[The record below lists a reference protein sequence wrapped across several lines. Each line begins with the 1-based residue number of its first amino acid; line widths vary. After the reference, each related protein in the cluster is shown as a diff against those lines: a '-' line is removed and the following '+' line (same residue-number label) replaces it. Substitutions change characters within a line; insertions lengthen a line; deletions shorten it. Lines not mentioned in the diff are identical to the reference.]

1 MSQIPD
7 TESWI
12 RAMTRAAGRFGL
24 PADAPAVRQ
33 QMRWFENLPL
43 APRLDRLAGLMGLQ
57 VRLTPIKTMRWN
69 SQTLP
74 VIVQLEEGGL
84 MLLEAI
90 DADGVVTYWLSE
102 GGDLVR

>member
-1 MSQIPD
+1 
-7 TESWI
+7 
-12 RAMTRAAGRFGL
+12 
-24 PADAPAVRQ
+24 
-33 QMRWFENLPL
+33 
-43 APRLDRLAGLMGLQ
+43 
-57 VRLTPIKTMRWN
+57 MRWN

-102 GGDLVR
+102 GGDLVREEPLEALLKRVKPDVALLGIAARGPQKRK